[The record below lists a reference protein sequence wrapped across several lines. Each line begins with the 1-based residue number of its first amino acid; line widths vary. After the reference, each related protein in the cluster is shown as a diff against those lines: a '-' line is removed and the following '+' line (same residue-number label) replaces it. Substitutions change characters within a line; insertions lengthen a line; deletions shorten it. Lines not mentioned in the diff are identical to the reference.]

1 MKKAIKIII
10 GILVVCAGVAGGL
23 FLYNKIK
30 EKQSAIDDDFDDDD
44 FDDDDFDD
52 EDLDDED
59 FDEEIGDEE

>member
-30 EKQSAIDDDFDDDD
+30 EKQSAIDDDFEDD
-44 FDDDDFDD
+44 FEDD
-52 EDLDDED
+52 EDDTISREYVD
-59 FDEEIGDEE
+59 INAN